1 MRPSRAFHG
10 HIDAP
15 GETIVRPI
23 PPDRGVLIDRLM
35 ESRQWDRVLQAALDW
50 LAEEPEEPAAHF
62 AAGHALVSLDRPAE
76 ALPHLEQVVARLPWH
91 GTAHRLL
98 ATAHFDLGNHR
109 QADRSIVEAIRLEP
123 DDFRPWY
130 ELARMCH
137 EQHDAPNALKWATRA
152 LELAPGHPDVVN
164 LYAVC
169 GGPLGT
175 TGAPAEAV
183 LALDPEHALAHVNL
197 GRDHLQ
203 AGDHRKAEACFRRAL
218 AIEPLM
224 RVAREDLL
232 LAVRRRD
239 PVYRT
244 LCAPA
249 DVLRWIVRNTYGEEG
264 RNRSFVAAAVGL
276 LAWLCLFKFVIAGWI
291 LWLIFLWP
299 MARYYEY
306 LVSGDHRSEA
316 GEIGARRGGFLGYR
330 GWPRWLR
337 LTLFAAGLGGF
348 WFGILRRIFTDD
360 AVDGGPGPAGLV
372 VVGLVVGTVLALR
385 MVEVCR
391 RLEGRVRSWR
401 RERLLK
407 IMGSNPR

>member
-1 MRPSRAFHG
+1 MGREG
-10 HIDAP
+10 
-15 GETIVRPI
+15 GTIVRPN

-50 LAEEPEEPAAHF
+50 LAEESEEPAAHF
-62 AAGHALVSLDRPAE
+62 AAGNALVSLDRPAE

-109 QADRSIVEAIRLEP
+109 QADRSIVEAIRLGP

-152 LELAPGHPDVVN
+152 LELAPGNPDVVN

-169 GGPLGT
+169 GGKTGT

-183 LALDPEHALAHVNL
+183 LALDPEHAFAHVNL

-264 RNRSFVAAAVGL
+264 RNRSFMAAAVGL

-330 GWPRWLR
+330 GWPRWVR

-348 WFGILRRIFTDD
+348 WFGILGRIFTED

-385 MVEVCR
+385 MVEVSR

>member
-1 MRPSRAFHG
+1 
-10 HIDAP
+10 
-15 GETIVRPI
+15 
-23 PPDRGVLIDRLM
+23 M

-50 LAEEPEEPAAHF
+50 LAEEPEEPAAHL
-62 AAGHALVSLDRPAE
+62 AAGNALVSLDRPAE

-175 TGAPAEAV
+175 TGASAEAV

-330 GWPRWLR
+330 GWPRWVR

-348 WFGILRRIFTDD
+348 WFGILGRIFTED

-385 MVEVCR
+385 MVEVSR
-391 RLEGRVRSWR
+391 RLEGRLRSWR

-407 IMGSNPR
+407 TMSSNPR

>member
-1 MRPSRAFHG
+1 M
-10 HIDAP
+10 
-15 GETIVRPI
+15 
-23 PPDRGVLIDRLM
+23 L
-35 ESRQWDRVLQAALDW
+35 ESARDW
-50 LAEEPEEPAAHF
+50 LAEDPEAHAAHF
-62 AAGHALVSLDRPAE
+62 AAGHALLSLDRPAE
-76 ALPHLEQVVARLPWH
+76 ALPHLEQVVTDLPWH
-91 GTAHRLL
+91 GSAHRLL

-109 QADRSIVEAIRLEP
+109 QADRSIVEAIHLKP

-152 LELAPGHPDVVN
+152 LELAPGDPDVVN

-169 GGPLGT
+169 GGKTGT

-197 GRDHLQ
+197 GRDHLH

-249 DVLRWIVRNTYGEEG
+249 DALSWITRKTYGEEG
-264 RNRSFVAAAVGL
+264 RKRSVLAAAVGL

-299 MARYYEY
+299 MTKYYEH
-306 LVSGDHRSEA
+306 LAIGDLRSEA

-337 LTLFAAGLGGF
+337 MTLFAAGLGGF
-348 WFGILRRIFTDD
+348 WFGVLRRIFTED

-372 VVGLVVGTVLALR
+372 VISLVVAAVLALR
-385 MVEVCR
+385 VVESSR
-391 RLEGRVRSWR
+391 RLEGRLRSWR

-407 IMGSNPR
+407 TMSYNPR

>member
-1 MRPSRAFHG
+1 M
-10 HIDAP
+10 
-15 GETIVRPI
+15 
-23 PPDRGVLIDRLM
+23 DRQVLIDRLT
-35 ESRQWDRVLQAALDW
+35 ESRQWDRLLESARDW
-50 LAEEPEEPAAHF
+50 LAEDPEAHAAHF
-62 AAGHALVSLDRPAE
+62 AAGHALLSLDRPAE
-76 ALPHLEQVVARLPWH
+76 ALPHLEQVVTDLPWH

-98 ATAHFDLGNHR
+98 ATTHFDLGNHR

-137 EQHDAPNALKWATRA
+137 VQHDPPNALKWATRA
-152 LELAPGHPDVVN
+152 LELAPGDPDVVN
-164 LYAVC
+164 LYVVC
-169 GGPLGT
+169 GGKTGT

-197 GRDHLQ
+197 SRDHLQ

-232 LAVRRRD
+232 LAVRWRD

-249 DVLRWIVRNTYGEEG
+249 DVLRWIVRKTYGEEG
-264 RNRSFVAAAVGL
+264 HNRSFVAAAVVL

-299 MARYYEY
+299 MTKYYEH
-306 LVSGDHRSEA
+306 LAIGDLRSEA

-337 LTLFAAGLGGF
+337 MTLFAAGLGGF
-348 WFGILRRIFTDD
+348 WFGVLRRIFTED
-360 AVDGGPGPAGLV
+360 AMDGGPGPAGLV
-372 VVGLVVGTVLALR
+372 VISLVVVAVLALR
-385 MVEVCR
+385 VVESSL
-391 RLEGRVRSWR
+391 RLEGRLRSWR

-407 IMGSNPR
+407 TMSYNPR

>member
-1 MRPSRAFHG
+1 MGRDGGS
-10 HIDAP
+10 
-15 GETIVRPI
+15 IVRPN
-23 PPDRGVLIDRLM
+23 PSDRGVLINRLS
-35 ESRQWDRVLQAALDW
+35 EGRQWDRVLQEALDW
-50 LAEEPEEPAAHF
+50 LAEDPEEQAAHF
-62 AAGHALVSLDRPAE
+62 AAGNALLLLDRPAE
-76 ALPHLEQVVARLPWH
+76 ALPHLKQVVAHLPWH
-91 GTAHRLL
+91 GSAHRLL
-98 ATAHFDLGNHR
+98 ATAHFDLGNHQ

-123 DDFRPWY
+123 NDFRPWY
-130 ELARMCH
+130 ELARLCH

-152 LELAPGHPDVVN
+152 LELAPSDPDVVN

-169 GGPLGT
+169 GGQF
-175 TGAPAEAV
+175 GAMGNSTEAV
-183 LALDPEHALAHVNL
+183 LAIDPEHALAHVNL
-197 GRDHLQ
+197 GRDHLN
-203 AGDHRKAEACFRRAL
+203 AGDHREAEACFRRAL

-249 DVLRWIVRNTYGEEG
+249 DALSWIARKTYGEEG
-264 RNRSFVAAAVGL
+264 RKRSFLATAVGL

-299 MARYYEY
+299 MTRYYEY
-306 LVSGDHRSEA
+306 LAIGDLRSEA

-337 LTLFAAGLGGF
+337 LTLFTAGLGGF
-348 WFGILRRIFTDD
+348 WFGVLRRIFTEDS
-360 AVDGGPGPAGLV
+360 DGGSTGRAGLV
-372 VVGLVVGTVLALR
+372 VISLVVAAVLALK
-385 MVEVCR
+385 MVEVSR
-391 RLEGRVRSWR
+391 RFEGRLRSWR

-407 IMGSNPR
+407 TMSSNPR